1 MPNVNDVRIGAP
13 EQKTTGAI
21 KHAPVG
27 TTLPVL
33 SDIGASGVTLDPAFV
48 GDEYVSE
55 DGLTLSPSMST
66 TNIKDWSGSTVR
78 KVHDEVELFQ
88 ILDAA
93 LNLSVAL
100 NGISCFCRGSFRV
113 LRFSGYE
120 LKIAFGD
127 DYVTSAAASSA
138 HGAQVRAALGAHL
151 PDTQSWV
158 FLMKDGDARVVIV
171 VPNGQITEVGDV
183 TFVSN
188 NAIGWQVTLSTYPDS
203 DGNSIYIMTDD
214 GVVS

>member
-66 TNIKDWSGSTVR
+66 TNIKDWSGAVVR
-78 KVHDEVELFQ
+78 KLLEEFDGT
-88 ILDAA
+88 
-93 LNLSVAL
+93 LSWTM
-100 NGISCFCRGSFRV
+100 ISTN
-113 LRFSGYE
+113 E
-120 LKIAFGD
+120 DTLKIAFGD